1 MAEEDN
7 EQADDTDEAL
17 DTSADEPSEDLLV
30 DAVDDDVEVFGE
42 VAEVFESDDDDDA
55 TEDDDDATEDEE
67 EEEAAEG
74 DDAAETTATTRKK
87 KVEEEEDDDDEILA
101 PDDVEADL
109 DRILKDRMVTS
120 DEQDDDDDD
129 DTTATAAPE
138 RGEDSGR
145 LQPKR
150 SDEVLCSSCFLL
162 VRTSAPGCPVGDD
175 ACPVFS

>member
-1 MAEEDN
+1 MADEDN

-17 DTSADEPSEDLLV
+17 DTSSDEPSEDLLVDAV

-42 VAEVFESDDDDDA
+42 VADVFESDDADDA
-55 TEDDDDATEDEE
+55 TEDDE

-129 DTTATAAPE
+129 DATATAAPE

>member
-7 EQADDTDEAL
+7 EQADHTDEAL

-30 DAVDDDVEVFGE
+30 DADADADDDVEVFGE
-42 VAEVFESDDDDDA
+42 VADVFESDDDDAAA
-55 TEDDDDATEDEE
+55 TTEDEE

-74 DDAAETTATTRKK
+74 DDAAEATATTRKK
-87 KVEEEEDDDDEILA
+87 KVDEEEDDDDEILA

>member
-7 EQADDTDEAL
+7 EQADHTDEAL

-42 VAEVFESDDDDDA
+42 VADVFESNDDDDA
-55 TEDDDDATEDEE
+55 TEDDE

-101 PDDVEADL
+101 PDEVEADL

>member
-1 MAEEDN
+1 MAEEEN

-30 DAVDDDVEVFGE
+30 DADADDDVEVFGE
-42 VAEVFESDDDDDA
+42 VADVFESDDDDA
-55 TEDDDDATEDEE
+55 AATTTTEDDE

-74 DDAAETTATTRKK
+74 DDAAEATATTRKK
-87 KVEEEEDDDDEILA
+87 KVDEEEDDDDEILA

-129 DTTATAAPE
+129 DSTETAAPE
-138 RGEDSGR
+138 RGDDSGR

>member
-1 MAEEDN
+1 MAEEEN

-55 TEDDDDATEDEE
+55 TEDDE

-109 DRILKDRMVTS
+109 DRILKYRMVTS
-120 DEQDDDDDD
+120 DEQVDDDDD
-129 DTTATAAPE
+129 DTTETSAPE
-138 RGEDSGR
+138 RGDDSGR

-162 VRTSAPGCPVGDD
+162 VRTSAPGCPGGDD

>member
-1 MAEEDN
+1 MAEEEN

-30 DAVDDDVEVFGE
+30 DADADDDVEVFGE
-42 VAEVFESDDDDDA
+42 VADVFESDDDDA
-55 TEDDDDATEDEE
+55 AATTEDDE

-74 DDAAETTATTRKK
+74 DDAAEATATTRKK
-87 KVEEEEDDDDEILA
+87 KVDEEEDDDDEILA

-129 DTTATAAPE
+129 DSTETAAPE
-138 RGEDSGR
+138 RGDDSGR

>member
-30 DAVDDDVEVFGE
+30 DAVDDDVEVFAE
-42 VAEVFESDDDDDA
+42 VADVFESDDDDDA
-55 TEDDDDATEDEE
+55 TEDDE

-74 DDAAETTATTRKK
+74 DDAAETTATTRKT

>member
-30 DAVDDDVEVFGE
+30 DADADDDVEVFGE
-42 VAEVFESDDDDDA
+42 VADVFESDDDDA
-55 TEDDDDATEDEE
+55 AATTEDDEQ
-67 EEEAAEG
+67 EEAAEG

>member
-42 VAEVFESDDDDDA
+42 VADVFESDDDDDA
-55 TEDDDDATEDEE
+55 TEDDE

>member
-42 VAEVFESDDDDDA
+42 VADVFESDDDDDT
-55 TEDDDDATEDEE
+55 TEDNE

-74 DDAAETTATTRKK
+74 DDAAEATATTRKK
-87 KVEEEEDDDDEILA
+87 KVEEEEEDDDEILA

>member
-30 DAVDDDVEVFGE
+30 DADADDDVEVFAE
-42 VAEVFESDDDDDA
+42 VADVFESDDDDDA
-55 TEDDDDATEDEE
+55 AATTTEDDE

-74 DDAAETTATTRKK
+74 DDAAEATATTRKK
-87 KVEEEEDDDDEILA
+87 KVEEEEDDDDEMLA

-129 DTTATAAPE
+129 DTTETAAPE
-138 RGEDSGR
+138 RGDDSGR

>member
-55 TEDDDDATEDEE
+55 TEDDE

>member
-7 EQADDTDEAL
+7 EQADDTDDAL

-30 DAVDDDVEVFGE
+30 DAVDEDVEVFGE
-42 VAEVFESDDDDDA
+42 VADVFES
-55 TEDDDDATEDEE
+55 DDDATEDEE

-138 RGEDSGR
+138 RGDDSGR